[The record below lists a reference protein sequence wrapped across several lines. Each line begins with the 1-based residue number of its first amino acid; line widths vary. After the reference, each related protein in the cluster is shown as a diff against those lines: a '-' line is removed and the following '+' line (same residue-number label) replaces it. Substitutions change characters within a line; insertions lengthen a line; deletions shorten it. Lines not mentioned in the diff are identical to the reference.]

1 VPVVLSDK
9 QNISTKRS
17 VYQNMHF
24 ILRPYFA
31 PNRPKYVP
39 QTDNSLPTVWEPLV
53 CLQQV
58 IRKVSQWGR
67 YQSVCSLKSV
77 YWQTLAY
84 LAGMQLSP
92 ALLNAA
98 ADATLLRRILEIP
111 GLYLARKRA
120 MGPLFPSLSSVP
132 PEKYQDSTLNKAT
145 VNYFHSIFN
154 YPLIILSFDAL
165 QSELLTASLNKPPNK
180 CLLCVY
186 CRRFPFWFSLF
197 KS

>member
-1 VPVVLSDK
+1 MCILSCVH
-9 QNISTKRS
+9 ISLKIYLNTSLRQPTHSPQFGNLWSVCNKWTGRS
-17 VYQNMHF
+17 VSEAAY
-24 ILRPYFA
+24 L
-31 PNRPKYVP
+31 
-39 QTDNSLPTVWEPLV
+39 
-53 CLQQV
+53 
-58 IRKVSQWGR
+58 
-67 YQSVCSLKSV
+67 SVCSLKSV

-84 LAGMQLSP
+84 LSGMQLSP
-92 ALLNAA
+92 SLLNAA

-111 GLYLARKRA
+111 GLYLARKRV
-120 MGPLFPSLSSVP
+120 MVPLFPCLFSVP
-132 PEKYQDSTLNKAT
+132 PDKYQDSTLNKAT

-197 KS
+197 KSFQ